1 MKFCFKGNI
10 TGALLGK
17 TEGGGELQVALLAK
31 ALAKNGHEVVIIDPV
46 DCDRDF
52 ITEDGIKVLTVPNWK
67 NGLPVIRFM
76 FKLLPGLYHLLLQQK
91 ADVYYCRMRDF
102 QHLLPYLV
110 ARKVNAKFVLAMA
123 ADIDATGFK
132 ERYQYFYKTQK
143 FSLWLFFS
151 GLLIEIVQPFLLRKS
166 DIVLSQHEG
175 QKQILDDRKI
185 KSFVFGNLIDLAII
199 PVVDNPVKADFIY
212 VSSFL
217 QIRKG
222 FIELFRLI
230 EQSPMHSFT
239 IIGKPSG
246 KVSIDL
252 FEKLKT
258 FKNVKLLG
266 KLDHLESIIHIAN
279 SKALV
284 TTSPME
290 GFPNIFLE
298 AWATGVPVISFI
310 VDPGGIIVKN
320 HLGLVCD
327 GQFDLLWSNINNF
340 DKCIFD
346 GNKLKDYVKK
356 NHSVEFAHSKLL
368 DILNT

>member
-46 DCDRDF
+46 DCDKDF

-67 NGLPVIRFM
+67 KGLPVARFL
-76 FKLLPGLYHLLLQQK
+76 FALLPGSYRLLLQQN
-91 ADVYYCRMRDF
+91 ADIYYCRMRDF
-102 QHLLPYLV
+102 QHLLPYIV
-110 ARKVNAKFVLAMA
+110 ARKVKGKFVLAMA

-151 GLLIEIVQPFLLRKS
+151 GLFIEMVQPFLLRKS
-166 DIVLSQHEG
+166 DIILSQHEG
-175 QKQILDDRKI
+175 QKRILDQRKI
-185 KSFVFGNLIDLAII
+185 SSFVFGNLIDLAGI
-199 PVVDNPVKADFIY
+199 PVVENPAKTDFIY

-217 QIRKG
+217 QKRKG
-222 FIELFRLI
+222 FVELFKLI
-230 EQSPMHSFT
+230 EQSPNQTFT
-239 IIGKPSG
+239 IIGKPFG
-246 KVSIDL
+246 RVSSDL
-252 FEKLKT
+252 FKKLQN

-298 AWATGVPVISFI
+298 AWATGVPVISYI
-310 VDPGGIIVKN
+310 VDPGDIIVKN
-320 HLGLVCD
+320 QLGLVCN
-327 GQFDLLWSNINNF
+327 GQFDLLCSSIHNFDNYTFDSNI
-340 DKCIFD
+340 
-346 GNKLKDYVKK
+346 LKDYVKK

-368 DILNT
+368 DILNA